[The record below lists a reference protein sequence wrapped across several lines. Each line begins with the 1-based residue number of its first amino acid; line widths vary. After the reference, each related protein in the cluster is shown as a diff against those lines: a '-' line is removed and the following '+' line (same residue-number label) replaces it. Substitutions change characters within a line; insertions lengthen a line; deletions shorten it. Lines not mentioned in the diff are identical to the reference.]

1 MTFPIGEHLDPLGF
15 LSLPLVRKGH
25 SSLLSPVKEVIL
37 HYPMHGEEVENKT
50 ETESEKVFPGV

>member
-15 LSLPLVRKGH
+15 LSPPLVRKGH
-25 SSLLSPVKEVIL
+25 SPVKEVIL